1 VTSSEA
7 IRVARPDDYPALRAI
22 EYESEELFL
31 EIGIG
36 PFTPD
41 AGDHLEGSAVVLV
54 AGDPAVGFASVGMVD
69 GVPHLWQLSVLPAHG
84 RRGVGTSLVRA
95 VCEWAASAGHRAV
108 TLTTF
113 RDVAWNAPFYARLG
127 FVVTEALPPGL
138 AAIRDQERVLGDD
151 DFGPRVAMRKTPLTP
166 ASGDHA

>member
-1 VTSSEA
+1 M
-7 IRVARPDDYPALRAI
+7 IRPARPDEYPALRAI
-22 EYESEELFL
+22 EQASEELFL

-41 AGDHLEGSAVVLV
+41 AGDHLVGAAVVLV
-54 AGDPAVGFASVGMVD
+54 VGDPAVGFASVGIVD
-69 GVPHLWQLSVLPAHG
+69 DRPHLWQLSVLPAHG
-84 RRGVGTSLVRA
+84 RQGHGTALVRA
-95 VCEWAASAGHRAV
+95 VCDWAVAAGHHAV

-127 FVVTEALPPGL
+127 FAVIDALPPGL

-151 DFGPRVAMRKTPLTP
+151 DFGPRVAMRTLL
-166 ASGDHA
+166 